1 MISQERI
8 GYTILVIMFAAGV
21 GIIVVRNLMKKKAV
35 TENAAYTTARLID
48 YTPTGKGSGGGFD
61 YRYVVSGTKY
71 IGHRSYPS
79 ISWKMGDVFLNKEF
93 PIVYNSK
100 EPSQSYLLLLPGD
113 FAEFGLEYPDS
124 LQWVVKTIP

>member
-8 GYTILVIMFAAGV
+8 GHTILIIMFITTAGVIM
-21 GIIVVRNLMKKKAV
+21 VRNLIMKKAV
-35 TENAAYTTARLID
+35 TGNAVYTTARLVH
-48 YTPTGKGSGGGFD
+48 YNPTGKGVGGGFD
-61 YRYVVSGTKY
+61 YRYVVSGTEY
-71 IGHRSYPS
+71 TGYRNYSA
-79 ISWKMGDVFLNKEF
+79 ISWKMADVFLNKEF

-100 EPSQSYLLLLPGD
+100 EPSQSYLLLLPRD